1 MKIDENSVKINE
13 IDDDDDDDDCG
24 GDGGSS
30 SILYQKTPD
39 QPPLAATMLII
50 MIIHSKLKTKFYTS
64 RNCKELIR
72 IVIDCFITSLSNLIR
87 CEVLVK
93 PLSE

>member
-13 IDDDDDDDDCG
+13 IDDDDDDCG

-30 SILYQKTPD
+30 SILYLKTPD

-50 MIIHSKLKTKFYTS
+50 L
-64 RNCKELIR
+64 
-72 IVIDCFITSLSNLIR
+72 
-87 CEVLVK
+87 VLVHRPVRVSRCGGTLVLGFEILRFYWQFSDFFPGTSDFVGK
-93 PLSE
+93 FQIL

>member
-30 SILYQKTPD
+30 SILYLKTPD
-39 QPPLAATMLII
+39 QPPLAATMLI
-50 MIIHSKLKTKFYTS
+50 L
-64 RNCKELIR
+64 
-72 IVIDCFITSLSNLIR
+72 
-87 CEVLVK
+87 
-93 PLSE
+93 

>member
-30 SILYQKTPD
+30 SILYLKTPD
-39 QPPLAATMLII
+39 QPPLAATMLQNICSFNIRYIYIYIYYIAYII
-50 MIIHSKLKTKFYTS
+50 
-64 RNCKELIR
+64 
-72 IVIDCFITSLSNLIR
+72 
-87 CEVLVK
+87 
-93 PLSE
+93 